1 MIIKTDSI
9 YRELAGKMDGCQI
22 LNERLQR
29 KVCWRIYDKWIHK
42 LDYRRY
48 KALLYKGA
56 QPSSKEERRFI
67 QLENSYIALLKTE
80 ITVTDFLNN
89 INEKILSLT
98 LPLGKSLEE
107 TLAYVFKEICAD
119 QATLP
124 NPHAYA
130 LLAINGL
137 LVDLGLFPIAYRRF
151 HLNTFDSDNVSS
163 FLMTCLKNTLLFQT
177 DFINNLSP
185 LTEDEL
191 VQKLTLL
198 FNSSSWSTI
207 NKAFL
212 FGSFAN
218 HEELIDSDIDLAL
231 FFNEDL
237 SEEDKNKTYERLRK
251 AIEEQI
257 GRKSDMVELLC
268 VDEGYVRSRLGNYKE
283 VL

>member
-1 MIIKTDSI
+1 M
-9 YRELAGKMDGCQI
+9 R
-22 LNERLQR
+22 RLLSTFLLFCL
-29 KVCWRIYDKWIHK
+29 KYV
-42 LDYRRY
+42 Y
-48 KALLYKGA
+48 KK
-56 QPSSKEERRFI
+56 QPSNFVSPNKCFSIEAAIDTKESFI
-67 QLENSYIALLKTE
+67 
-80 ITVTDFLNN
+80 
-89 INEKILSLT
+89 
-98 LPLGKSLEE
+98 
-107 TLAYVFKEICAD
+107 
-119 QATLP
+119 
-124 NPHAYA
+124 
-130 LLAINGL
+130 
-137 LVDLGLFPIAYRRF
+137 PI
-151 HLNTFDSDNVSS
+151 
-163 FLMTCLKNTLLFQT
+163 
-177 DFINNLSP
+177 
-185 LTEDEL
+185 
-191 VQKLTLL
+191 LTLL